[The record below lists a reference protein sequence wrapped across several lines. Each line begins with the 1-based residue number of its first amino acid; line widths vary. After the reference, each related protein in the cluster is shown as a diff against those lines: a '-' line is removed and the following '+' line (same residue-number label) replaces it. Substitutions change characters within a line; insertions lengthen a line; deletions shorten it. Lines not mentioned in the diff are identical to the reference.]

1 MMLPGLLCY
10 KRIGNLKTEPM
21 KSVRIFFFALAACA
35 GVSCIQDE
43 ALNSEAA
50 IDAVTGANI
59 QLANIDAA
67 NKRINIYVP
76 RQNAYAQ
83 QELIFTLADEATI
96 AATPAYASDDVA
108 ANLYDFSGGDT
119 RRFTV
124 TSEDGTWKTVYDIT
138 LVNTELPL
146 EYSFDDLLEGS
157 SAAYDIFVE
166 EQNILGEDNSRVLQ
180 WVSGNPGYELT
191 GMAKSRTD
199 YPTVQVAEGHTGRC
213 VKLETRETGS
223 FGMSINPRMPIAAGN
238 IFVGSFDLSYAL
250 TDARAATKFGFPFYQ
265 QPERL
270 QGYYKFRAGDVFTD
284 ANGDVVADRRDKCD
298 IYAVLYEVDSN
309 TDFLDGDNSLTS
321 PDIVLMARIP
331 QEEIVEGDE
340 WIYFDEPFEK
350 PEGGSKTFDAAGLEE
365 GRYKLA
371 IVCSSSVRGAYF
383 EGAVGSTLYVDDLRL
398 ICRP

>member
-1 MMLPGLLCY
+1 MRL
-10 KRIGNLKTEPM
+10 
-21 KSVRIFFFALAACA
+21 VRNFFFALAACA
-35 GVSCIQDE
+35 GMSSCIQDE
-43 ALNSEAA
+43 ALNCEAA
-50 IDAVTGANI
+50 IDAVAGANI

-67 NKRINIYVP
+67 NKRVNIYVP
-76 RQNAYAQ
+76 RQNAHAQ
-83 QELIFTLADEATI
+83 QELIFTLADQATI

-119 RRFTV
+119 RSFTV
-124 TSEDGTWKTVYDIT
+124 TSEDGVWETVYDVT
-138 LVNTELPL
+138 LINTELPL
-146 EYSFDDLLEGS
+146 EYGFNDLLEGS

-166 EQNILGEDNSRVLQ
+166 EQNILGENNSRLLQ

-199 YPTVQVAEGHTGRC
+199 YPTVQVDGGYAGRC
-213 VKLETRETGS
+213 VKLETKETGS
-223 FGMSINPRMPIAAGN
+223 FGMSINPKMPIAAGN

-270 QGYYKFRAGDVFTD
+270 QGYYKFRAGEVFTD
-284 ANGDVVADRRDKCD
+284 ANGDVVSGRRDKCD
-298 IYAVLYEVDSN
+298 IYAVLYEVKSN

-340 WIYFDEPFEK
+340 WIYFDEPFER
-350 PEGGSKTFDAAGLEE
+350 PESSRKTFDAAGLQE

-383 EGAVGSTLYVDDLRL
+383 EGAVGSTLYVDNLRL

>member
-1 MMLPGLLCY
+1 MRL
-10 KRIGNLKTEPM
+10 
-21 KSVRIFFFALAACA
+21 VRNFFFALAACA
-35 GVSCIQDE
+35 GMLSCIQDE
-43 ALNSEAA
+43 ALNCEAA
-50 IDAVTGANI
+50 IDAVAGANI

-67 NKRINIYVP
+67 NKRVNIYVP
-76 RQNAYAQ
+76 RQNAHAQ
-83 QELIFTLADEATI
+83 QELIFTLADQATI

-108 ANLYDFSGGDT
+108 ANLYDFSGGNT
-119 RRFTV
+119 RSFTV
-124 TSEDGTWKTVYDIT
+124 TSEDGVWETVYDVT
-138 LVNTELPL
+138 LINTELPL
-146 EYSFDDLLEGS
+146 EYGFNDLLEGS

-166 EQNILGEDNSRVLQ
+166 EQNILGEDNSRLLQ

-199 YPTVQVAEGHTGRC
+199 YPTVQVDGGYAGRC
-213 VKLETRETGS
+213 VKLETKETGS
-223 FGMSINPRMPIAAGN
+223 FGMSINPKMPIAAGN

-270 QGYYKFRAGDVFTD
+270 QGYYKFRAGEVFTD
-284 ANGDVVADRRDKCD
+284 ANGDVVSGRRDKCD
-298 IYAVLYEVDSN
+298 IYAVLYEVKSN

-340 WIYFDEPFEK
+340 WIYFDEPFER
-350 PEGGSKTFDAAGLEE
+350 PESSRKTFDAAGLQE

-383 EGAVGSTLYVDDLRL
+383 EGAVGSTLYVDNLRL

>member
-1 MMLPGLLCY
+1 MRL
-10 KRIGNLKTEPM
+10 
-21 KSVRIFFFALAACA
+21 VRNFFFALAACA
-35 GVSCIQDE
+35 GMLSCIQDE
-43 ALNSEAA
+43 ALNCEAA
-50 IDAVTGANI
+50 IDAVAGANI

-67 NKRINIYVP
+67 NKRVNIYVP
-76 RQNAYAQ
+76 RQNAHAQ
-83 QELIFTLADEATI
+83 QELIFTLADQATI

-108 ANLYDFSGGDT
+108 ANLYDFSGGNT
-119 RRFTV
+119 RSFTV
-124 TSEDGTWKTVYDIT
+124 TSEDGVWETVYDVT
-138 LVNTELPL
+138 LINT
-146 EYSFDDLLEGS
+146 
-157 SAAYDIFVE
+157 YDIFVE
-166 EQNILGEDNSRVLQ
+166 EQNILGEDNSRLLQ

-199 YPTVQVAEGHTGRC
+199 YPTVQVDGGYAGRC
-213 VKLETRETGS
+213 VKLETKETGS
-223 FGMSINPRMPIAAGN
+223 FGMSINPKMPIAAGN

-270 QGYYKFRAGDVFTD
+270 QGYYKFRAGEVFTD
-284 ANGDVVADRRDKCD
+284 ANGDVVSGRRDKCD
-298 IYAVLYEVDSN
+298 IYAVLYEVKSN

-340 WIYFDEPFEK
+340 WIYFDEPFER
-350 PEGGSKTFDAAGLEE
+350 PESSRKTFDAAGLQE

-383 EGAVGSTLYVDDLRL
+383 EGAVGSTLYVDNLRL

>member
-1 MMLPGLLCY
+1 MRL
-10 KRIGNLKTEPM
+10 
-21 KSVRIFFFALAACA
+21 VRNFFFALAACA
-35 GVSCIQDE
+35 GMLSCIQDE
-43 ALNSEAA
+43 ALNCEAA
-50 IDAVTGANI
+50 IDAVAGANI

-67 NKRINIYVP
+67 NKRVNIYVP
-76 RQNAYAQ
+76 RQNAHAQ
-83 QELIFTLADEATI
+83 QELIFTLADQATI

-108 ANLYDFSGGDT
+108 ANLYDFSGGNT
-119 RRFTV
+119 RSFTV
-124 TSEDGTWKTVYDIT
+124 TSEDGVWETVYDVT
-138 LVNTELPL
+138 LINTELPL
-146 EYSFDDLLEGS
+146 EYGFNDLLEGS

-166 EQNILGEDNSRVLQ
+166 EQNILGEDNSRLLQ

-199 YPTVQVAEGHTGRC
+199 YPTVQVDGGYAGRC
-213 VKLETRETGS
+213 VKLETKETGS
-223 FGMSINPRMPIAAGN
+223 FGMSINPKMPIAAGN

-270 QGYYKFRAGDVFTD
+270 QGYYKFRAGEVFTD
-284 ANGDVVADRRDKCD
+284 ANGDVVSGRCDKCD
-298 IYAVLYEVDSN
+298 IYAVLYEVKSN

-340 WIYFDEPFEK
+340 WIYFDEPFER
-350 PEGGSKTFDAAGLEE
+350 PESSRKTFDAAGLQE

-383 EGAVGSTLYVDDLRL
+383 EGAVGSTLYVDNLRL

>member
-1 MMLPGLLCY
+1 
-10 KRIGNLKTEPM
+10 M

-35 GVSCIQDE
+35 GASCIQDE

-67 NKRINIYVP
+67 NKQINIYVP

-96 AATPAYASDDVA
+96 AATPAYANDDVA
-108 ANLYDFSGGDT
+108 ANLYDFSEGDT

-191 GMAKSRTD
+191 RQKTM
-199 YPTVQVAEGHTGRC
+199 
-213 VKLETRETGS
+213 L
-223 FGMSINPRMPIAAGN
+223 I
-238 IFVGSFDLSYAL
+238 
-250 TDARAATKFGFPFYQ
+250 Q
-265 QPERL
+265 QLIKYNEHS
-270 QGYYKFRAGDVFTD
+270 A
-284 ANGDVVADRRDKCD
+284 
-298 IYAVLYEVDSN
+298 AVL
-309 TDFLDGDNSLTS
+309 
-321 PDIVLMARIP
+321 
-331 QEEIVEGDE
+331 
-340 WIYFDEPFEK
+340 
-350 PEGGSKTFDAAGLEE
+350 
-365 GRYKLA
+365 
-371 IVCSSSVRGAYF
+371 
-383 EGAVGSTLYVDDLRL
+383 
-398 ICRP
+398 

>member
-1 MMLPGLLCY
+1 MRL
-10 KRIGNLKTEPM
+10 
-21 KSVRIFFFALAACA
+21 VRNFFFALAACA
-35 GVSCIQDE
+35 GMSSCIQDE
-43 ALNSEAA
+43 ALNCEAA
-50 IDAVTGANI
+50 IDAVAGANI

-67 NKRINIYVP
+67 NKRVNIYVP
-76 RQNAYAQ
+76 RQNAHAQ
-83 QELIFTLADEATI
+83 QELIFTLADQATI

-108 ANLYDFSGGDT
+108 ANLYDFSGGNT
-119 RRFTV
+119 RSFTV
-124 TSEDGTWKTVYDIT
+124 TSEDGVWETVYDVT
-138 LVNTELPL
+138 LINTELPL
-146 EYSFDDLLEGS
+146 EYGFNDLLEGS

-166 EQNILGEDNSRVLQ
+166 EQNILGEDNSRLLQ

-199 YPTVQVAEGHTGRC
+199 YPTVQVDGGYAGRC
-213 VKLETRETGS
+213 VKLETKETGS
-223 FGMSINPRMPIAAGN
+223 FGMSINPKMPIAAGN

-270 QGYYKFRAGDVFTD
+270 QGYYKFRAGEVFTD
-284 ANGDVVADRRDKCD
+284 ANGDVVSGRRDKCD
-298 IYAVLYEVDSN
+298 IYAVLYEVKSN

-340 WIYFDEPFEK
+340 WIYFDEPFER
-350 PEGGSKTFDAAGLEE
+350 PESSRKTFDAAGLQE

-383 EGAVGSTLYVDDLRL
+383 EGAVGSTLYVDNLRL

>member
-1 MMLPGLLCY
+1 MRL
-10 KRIGNLKTEPM
+10 
-21 KSVRIFFFALAACA
+21 VRNFFFALAACA
-35 GVSCIQDE
+35 GMSSCIQDE
-43 ALNSEAA
+43 ALNCEAA
-50 IDAVTGANI
+50 IDAVAGANI

-67 NKRINIYVP
+67 NKRVNIYVP
-76 RQNAYAQ
+76 RQNAHAQ
-83 QELIFTLADEATI
+83 QELIFTLADQATI

-108 ANLYDFSGGDT
+108 ANLYDFSGGNT
-119 RRFTV
+119 RSFTV
-124 TSEDGTWKTVYDIT
+124 TSEDGVWETVYDVT
-138 LVNTELPL
+138 LINTELPL
-146 EYSFDDLLEGS
+146 EYGFNDLLEGS

-166 EQNILGEDNSRVLQ
+166 EQNILGENNSRLLQ

-199 YPTVQVAEGHTGRC
+199 YPTVQVDGGYAGRC
-213 VKLETRETGS
+213 VKLETKETGS
-223 FGMSINPRMPIAAGN
+223 FGMSINPKMPIAAGN

-270 QGYYKFRAGDVFTD
+270 QGYYKFRAGEVFTD
-284 ANGDVVADRRDKCD
+284 ANGDVVSGRRDKCD
-298 IYAVLYEVDSN
+298 IYAVLYEVKSN

-340 WIYFDEPFEK
+340 WIYFDEPFER
-350 PEGGSKTFDAAGLEE
+350 PESSRKTFDAAGLQE

-383 EGAVGSTLYVDDLRL
+383 EGAVGSTLYVDNLRL

>member
-1 MMLPGLLCY
+1 MRL
-10 KRIGNLKTEPM
+10 
-21 KSVRIFFFALAACA
+21 VRNFFFALAACA
-35 GVSCIQDE
+35 GMSSCIQDE
-43 ALNSEAA
+43 ALNCEAA
-50 IDAVTGANI
+50 IDAVAGANI

-67 NKRINIYVP
+67 NKRVNIYVP
-76 RQNAYAQ
+76 RQNAHAQ
-83 QELIFTLADEATI
+83 QELIFTLADQATI

-108 ANLYDFSGGDT
+108 ANLYDFSGGNT
-119 RRFTV
+119 RSFTV
-124 TSEDGTWKTVYDIT
+124 TSEDGVWETVYDVT
-138 LVNTELPL
+138 LINTELPL
-146 EYSFDDLLEGS
+146 EYGFNDLLEGS

-166 EQNILGEDNSRVLQ
+166 EQNILGEDNSRLLQ

-199 YPTVQVAEGHTGRC
+199 YPTVQVDGGYAGRC
-213 VKLETRETGS
+213 VKLETKETGS
-223 FGMSINPRMPIAAGN
+223 FGMSINPKMPIAAGN

-270 QGYYKFRAGDVFTD
+270 QGYYKFRAGEVFTD
-284 ANGDVVADRRDKCD
+284 ANGDVVSGRRDKCD
-298 IYAVLYEVDSN
+298 IYAVLYEVKSN

-321 PDIVLMARIP
+321 PDIVLMARLP

-340 WIYFDEPFEK
+340 WIYFDEPFER
-350 PEGGSKTFDAAGLEE
+350 PESSRKTFDAAGLQE

-383 EGAVGSTLYVDDLRL
+383 EGAVGSTLYVDNLRL

>member
-1 MMLPGLLCY
+1 MRL
-10 KRIGNLKTEPM
+10 
-21 KSVRIFFFALAACA
+21 VRNFFFALAACA
-35 GVSCIQDE
+35 GMSSCIQDE
-43 ALNSEAA
+43 ALNCEAA
-50 IDAVTGANI
+50 IDAVAGANI

-67 NKRINIYVP
+67 NKRVNIYVP
-76 RQNAYAQ
+76 RQNAHAQ
-83 QELIFTLADEATI
+83 QELIFTLADQATI

-108 ANLYDFSGGDT
+108 ANLYDFSGGNT
-119 RRFTV
+119 RSFTV
-124 TSEDGTWKTVYDIT
+124 TSEDGVWETVYDVT
-138 LVNTELPL
+138 LINTELPL
-146 EYSFDDLLEGS
+146 EYGFNDLLEGS

-166 EQNILGEDNSRVLQ
+166 EQNILGEDNSRLLQ

-199 YPTVQVAEGHTGRC
+199 YPTVQVDGGYAGRC
-213 VKLETRETGS
+213 VKLETKETGS
-223 FGMSINPRMPIAAGN
+223 FGMSINPKMPIAAGN

-270 QGYYKFRAGDVFTD
+270 QGYYKFRAGEVFTD
-284 ANGDVVADRRDKCD
+284 ANGDVVSGRRDKCD
-298 IYAVLYEVDSN
+298 IYAVLYEVKSN

-340 WIYFDEPFEK
+340 WIYFDEPFER
-350 PEGGSKTFDAAGLEE
+350 PESSRKTFDAAGLQEE
-365 GRYKLA
+365 RYKLA

-383 EGAVGSTLYVDDLRL
+383 EGAVGSTLYVDNLRL